1 MEQVKNKQLDLGES
15 LPNCYTFFVEGR
27 YGKSIEITNDISA
40 ALISLK
46 PLIDVG
52 LCVPY
57 AIGAYIYTRQY
68 IMLMNLRDMA
78 LTLLRRS
85 PRSWWTNMQ
94 WKKVVQANWDI
105 TMNCLMEQE
114 PGEEDPEE
122 ETVLSLL
129 SGTYDT
135 RDSLEEHLAILWNEP
150 SVLVH
155 DVNIRLLSRPE
166 LVMDDKERWLPHQT
180 DKNINGAIFEAVC
193 SAIERHAIWCY
204 ISELLDFWHHL
215 DEKKDTVHTR
225 IVLQEISNICHFEY
239 SRARA
244 HFLRQVQ
251 TGIGAR
257 CFKRL
262 VNVYD
267 EAGNPKVIM
276 KIKPEELA
284 EDDAHLQYVLRLCH
298 SNESQALEW
307 IKKLDDLY
315 EAHPSSRKD
324 LQEREIDALAD
335 LVMITDFIEAM
346 IEFARIPAHS
356 HKTGQAFVAGSRELH
371 SALNDLKKELDLQDF
386 AVPIDKLLKPGMAN
400 KALTKIDAFIVRK
413 TGANLE
419 FYYHYIAQESLAC
432 VYFQCQRTEVLL
444 NKTEPFAIP
453 VTNTSFISE
462 RLERKK
468 ARSRYKSPSDIHS

>member
-52 LCVPY
+52 LCVPH
-57 AIGAYIYTRQY
+57 G
-68 IMLMNLRDMA
+68 L
-78 LTLLRRS
+78 
-85 PRSWWTNMQ
+85 
-94 WKKVVQANWDI
+94 DI
-105 TMNCLMEQE
+105 TSKVPSIMVDQYAVEKGCTSQLGYHDELFN
-114 PGEEDPEE
+114 GTGAREEDPEE

-419 FYYHYIAQESLAC
+419 FYYHYIAQETLCDSG
-432 VYFQCQRTEVLL
+432 
-444 NKTEPFAIP
+444 
-453 VTNTSFISE
+453 
-462 RLERKK
+462 
-468 ARSRYKSPSDIHS
+468 YKHFFHL